1 MSRRITWRLANHA
14 HGLLAFIVI
23 RWNGTSSI
31 SPPPPLSLL
40 ERGNRKVKK
49 KEEKKLTKASVR
61 INDRSEGGDAA
72 VGHGAQEGVDAGE
85 PEARVDQALPG
96 LLPLPLLDPRPVV
109 ARVVVGDA
117 RVRHPL
123 LLGRQPAHL
132 RRRPEERQ
140 AEEPHYDG

>member
-1 MSRRITWRLANHA
+1 MERL
-14 HGLLAFIVI
+14 LFPL
-23 RWNGTSSI
+23 SLS
-31 SPPPPLSLL
+31 LSLL
-40 ERGNRKVKK
+40 ERGNRKVRRKTNPPPPPPK
-49 KEEKKLTKASVR
+49 KKLTKASVR
-61 INDRSEGGDAA
+61 IDDRSEGGDAA
-72 VGHGAQEGVDAGE
+72 VGHGAQERVDAGE